1 MHLCGRNSCPR
12 RPRDP
17 PPWPL
22 HPSDSSPGVIQ
33 QNQAQSTSIECDQV
47 HSSALKRNQVQS
59 RALLALSRCLLRQC
73 SYCNPVQSS
82 AIKCNQV
89 KSSAIKLDRAQS
101 SAITLSRCLL
111 RQCSYL
117 EPGRRSISPSPP
129 QASTFASSA
138 LTCARPVHVIAPT
151 GAAYGVPTAGIDKLL
166 VPATAPVEWLVPAP
180 PPLTVAADAD
190 ADADADAAMARAG
203 AGAAAIAGGGIG
215 WMQDC
220 MNWSR
225 SSYGLS
231 SAGASKTRYV
241 TYCARDK
248 VGCTQRQHLPI
259 IRGPQRHCSG
269 P

>member
-1 MHLCGRNSCPR
+1 M
-12 RPRDP
+12 
-17 PPWPL
+17 
-22 HPSDSSPGVIQ
+22 
-33 QNQAQSTSIECDQV
+33 
-47 HSSALKRNQVQS
+47 ALKRNQAQS
-59 RALLALSRCLLRQC
+59 SAIKRHGRALLTLSSAC
-73 SYCNPVQSS
+73 SVLILQSS
-82 AIKCNQV
+82 AIKCTQAH
-89 KSSAIKLDRAQS
+89 SRAL
-101 SAITLSRCLL
+101 TLSRCLL

-151 GAAYGVPTAGIDKLL
+151 GAAYGVPTAGIDELL

-190 ADADADAAMARAG
+190 ADADAAMARAG
-203 AGAAAIAGGGIG
+203 AGAAAIAGGWIG

-220 MNWSR
+220 MNLSR

-259 IRGPQRHCSG
+259 IRGPQRQYSG

>member
-1 MHLCGRNSCPR
+1 VTHHLGLLILLTLHLGPSSKIKRNQHRSNAINCT
-12 RPRDP
+12 
-17 PPWPL
+17 
-22 HPSDSSPGVIQ
+22 
-33 QNQAQSTSIECDQV
+33 QA
-47 HSSALKRNQVQS
+47 HSSAIKRNG
-59 RALLALSRCLLRQC
+59 RALLTLSSAC
-73 SYCNPVQSS
+73 SVLILQSS

-89 KSSAIKLDRAQS
+89 HSSAL
-101 SAITLSRCLL
+101 TLSRCLL

-151 GAAYGVPTAGIDKLL
+151 GAAYGVPTAGIDELL
-166 VPATAPVEWLVPAP
+166 VPATAQVEWLVPAP
-180 PPLTVAADAD
+180 PPLTVAAD

-220 MNWSR
+220 MNLSR

-259 IRGPQRHCSG
+259 IRGPQRQYSG

>member
-1 MHLCGRNSCPR
+1 MLI
-12 RPRDP
+12 
-17 PPWPL
+17 L
-22 HPSDSSPGVIQ
+22 
-33 QNQAQSTSIECDQV
+33 
-47 HSSALKRNQVQS
+47 
-59 RALLALSRCLLRQC
+59 
-73 SYCNPVQSS
+73 QSS
-82 AIKCNQV
+82 AIKCTQAH
-89 KSSAIKLDRAQS
+89 SSAL
-101 SAITLSRCLL
+101 TLSRCLL

-190 ADADADAAMARAG
+190 ADAGADAGAAMAGAG
-203 AGAAAIAGGGIG
+203 AGAAAMAGEGMG

-220 MNWSR
+220 MNASR

-248 VGCTQRQHLPI
+248 VGCAQRQHLPI
-259 IRGPQRHCSG
+259 IRGHQRSSEVIRG
-269 P
+269 NIFQSS

>member
-1 MHLCGRNSCPR
+1 VHLCGRNSCPR

-17 PPWPL
+17 PPWPP
-22 HPSDSSPGVIQ
+22 HPSDSSPGVIK
-33 QNQAQSTSIECDQV
+33 QNQAQSTSIECDQW
-47 HSSALKRNQVQS
+47 HSSALKRNQAPWKSSPHLEQ
-59 RALLALSRCLLRQC
+59 CLL
-73 SYCNPVQSS
+73 S
-82 AIKCNQV
+82 AHTAIQCNQV
-89 KSSAIKLDRAQS
+89 HSSAL
-101 SAITLSRCLL
+101 TLSRCLL

-151 GAAYGVPTAGIDKLL
+151 GAAYGVPTAGIDALL

-220 MNWSR
+220 MNLSR

-259 IRGPQRHCSG
+259 IRGPQRQYSG